1 MNGKHES
8 GCNCDDC
15 LEYLGSNDLDQ
26 WMPNDED
33 ISGILRT
40 TLSTEDVR
48 SRVTHRHLPFE
59 DAQLNLSHEVPELS
73 LRINNRTPL
82 ETERGDVNG
91 DRNQESS
98 TNGDRMLFGDD
109 NPNLALQSSG
119 NFMETRDLGQCLTQ
133 TITVSSASSS
143 STTMPETFVGRRIHK
158 KFGRKMIPATIT
170 AWDTEHNFYH
180 VKYDD
185 EDSEDLD
192 VSEMQLSLIPIDN
205 YVGRRINKRFDR
217 KWYTGTITAWDV
229 DDKLYHVKYD
239 DSDSEDLDHGQM
251 HGCLISQRTQE
262 HLQQR
267 TKATRKKRFLQVPS
281 NTEAYRAGVGVEVRV
296 ELSFTS
302 LHVIFTSISRSRHQV
317 PKRSGSKGPK
327 HSVKILHLY
336 HVPKRSWSNVP
347 KARVGGEN

>member
-40 TLSTEDVR
+40 TLSTDDVR
-48 SRVTHRHLPFE
+48 SRVTHRTL
-59 DAQLNLSHEVPELS
+59 
-73 LRINNRTPL
+73 L

-109 NPNLALQSSG
+109 NPNLALQSHG
-119 NFMETRDLGQCLTQ
+119 NFMEARDLGQCLTQ
-133 TITVSSASSS
+133 TITVSSAVSS

-158 KFGRKMIPATIT
+158 KFGRKMMPATIT
-170 AWDTEHNFYH
+170 AWDAEHNLYH

-192 VSEMQLSLIPIDN
+192 VSEMHSFLIPIDN

-239 DSDSEDLDHGQM
+239 DSDSEDLDHGQL
-251 HGCLISQRTQE
+251 HGCLISQRTE
-262 HLQQR
+262 
-267 TKATRKKRFLQVPS
+267 QVRS
-281 NTEAYRAGVGVEVRV
+281 NTEANRAGVGVEVRV

-302 LHVIFTSISRSRHQV
+302 LHVILTSTNPNPNPNEAAAKGRSTASTSCTCTTYPSAAGATCR
-317 PKRSGSKGPK
+317 
-327 HSVKILHLY
+327 
-336 HVPKRSWSNVP
+336 
-347 KARVGGEN
+347 